1 MGLLTLKDHKPNF
14 QNNPTCRLINPRKSE
29 IGKIS
34 KQILDRINTKV
45 VQATGVNQWKNT
57 NAVLNWFNNIANKD
71 QYSFIAFDVVD
82 FYPSISTELLNA
94 ALDFASNYDNISE
107 EERDII
113 IHAKTSCLYN
123 SGEHWG
129 KRSSSNLFDVTMGSY
144 DGAESCELVGSFLLH
159 LITAKHG
166 KKFGLYRDDGLGIV
180 KQSAREIERIKKDLC
195 SIFNTYGL
203 KITIEANKKIVN
215 FLDVTLNLSTGKYQP
230 YSKPNNIPL
239 YVHSKSNHPPG
250 ILRNIPLSINKR
262 LTEISS
268 DEASFQHASQQYQEA
283 LQNSGY
289 KHQLKYQHP
298 LNQKPPRSQN
308 RRRNIIWY
316 NPPFSKNVSNNI
328 GQTFLSIIDDEF
340 PANHCLRKIFNRN
353 TVKISYSCMPNVK
366 QAVDGHN
373 KTKLSQT
380 NTSDK
385 NTCNC
390 RNKKRCPMNGKC
402 LVKSLVYQA
411 TVTTDNNMQTIT
423 NIRGSY

>member
-1 MGLLTLKDHKPNF
+1 M
-14 QNNPTCRLINPRKSE
+14 
-29 IGKIS
+29 
-34 KQILDRINTKV
+34 V
-45 VQATGVNQWKNT
+45 
-57 NAVLNWFNNIANKD
+57 
-71 QYSFIAFDVVD
+71 Y
-82 FYPSISTELLNA
+82 
-94 ALDFASNYDNISE
+94 ISE

-180 KQSAREIERIKKDLC
+180 KESAREIERIKKDLC

-203 KITIEANKKIVN
+203 KITIEANEKIVN

-308 RRRNIIWY
+308 HRRNIIWY
-316 NPPFSKNVSNNI
+316 NPPFSKNVSTNI
-328 GQTFLSIIDDEF
+328 GQTFLRIIDDEF

-353 TVKISYSCMPNVK
+353 TVKSVRLLFIFESTRFDRNGSFVISSIVLIAFFK
-366 QAVDGHN
+366 ASI
-373 KTKLSQT
+373 KLRVCSATRQI
-380 NTSDK
+380 SIAF
-385 NTCNC
+385 C
-390 RNKKRCPMNGKC
+390 
-402 LVKSLVYQA
+402 KSNSVSRSNRLCTA
-411 TVTTDNNMQTIT
+411 SSLIPTTILSL
-423 NIRGSY
+423 IS